1 MPDRPILSVREVHK
15 SFKQVQVLRGVS
27 FDITPGA
34 FAVVYGLPGAGKSV
48 LLRAIV
54 GLESIDSGR
63 ITIRGTNVAGV
74 HAGKRNIG
82 YVPQS
87 FALFPNRSV
96 RDNIA
101 YPLTLSGV
109 DRSEISS
116 AVDSIATM
124 LQIREHL
131 DKLPA
136 HLSGGQKQ
144 RVAIARGLVKNTEL
158 FLLDDPL
165 AGLDFKLRE
174 RLIDDLR
181 ELQDTLG
188 ATFIYTTSDPVESLG
203 LAERLLALDGG
214 SIVDDQPPLS
224 MYRYPKHVFSAE
236 RVGFPAGNSVR
247 TVVSTDGT
255 RPSCEIPGI
264 GTLVLPTATGLWDRR
279 EVTLVIKPE
288 DVAFAIGSAATTSA
302 VEFEARIQ
310 LREDLGGEEI
320 VYLEV
325 EGLPLRSVQRRGPDG
340 YRGGDS
346 VRLRIDAARI
356 RVFDGR
362 TGVFIAN
369 GEELIDARN

>member
-15 SFKQVQVLRGVS
+15 SFKRVQVLRGVS
-27 FDITPGA
+27 FDIGPGA

-63 ITIRGTNVAGV
+63 ITIRGENVAGV

-131 DKLPA
+131 DKLPSQ
-136 HLSGGQKQ
+136 LSGGQKQ
-144 RVAIARGLVKNTEL
+144 RVAIARGLVKKTEL

-188 ATFIYTTSDPVESLG
+188 ATFIYATSDPVESLG

-214 SIVDDQPPLS
+214 SIVDDRPPLS
-224 MYRYPKHVFSAE
+224 MYRYP
-236 RVGFPAGNSVR
+236 
-247 TVVSTDGT
+247 T
-255 RPSCEIPGI
+255 R
-264 GTLVLPTATGLWDRR
+264 
-279 EVTLVIKPE
+279 
-288 DVAFAIGSAATTSA
+288 IGS
-302 VEFEARIQ
+302 
-310 LREDLGGEEI
+310 
-320 VYLEV
+320 
-325 EGLPLRSVQRRGPDG
+325 P
-340 YRGGDS
+340 
-346 VRLRIDAARI
+346 
-356 RVFDGR
+356 
-362 TGVFIAN
+362 
-369 GEELIDARN
+369 